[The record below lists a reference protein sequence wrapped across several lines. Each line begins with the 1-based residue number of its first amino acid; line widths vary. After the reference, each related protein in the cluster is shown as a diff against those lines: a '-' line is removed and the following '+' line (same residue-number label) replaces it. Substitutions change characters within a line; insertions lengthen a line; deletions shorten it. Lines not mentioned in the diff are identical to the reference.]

1 MSALHESDDDE
12 PEELLCIGCNGSGEG
27 HYDGSSCS
35 SCGGTGVE
43 GSLERR
49 REAEEERAE
58 YLAQSR
64 KDDELCHRYYDGT

>member
-1 MSALHESDDDE
+1 MSARIEADDE
-12 PEELLCIGCNGSGEG
+12 QDELLCIGCNGSGEG
-27 HYDGSSCS
+27 MHDGSRCS
-35 SCGGTGVE
+35 SCDGSGVE

>member
-1 MSALHESDDDE
+1 MSARQTPEDDE

-27 HYDGSSCS
+27 MHDGSRCS
-35 SCGGTGVE
+35 SCDGSGVE

-58 YLAQSR
+58 YLADQR
-64 KDDELCHRYYDGT
+64 RDDALCHRYYDGT